1 MLFSDNKQK
10 LYNKLLITLGDEVP
24 LNGRETELCDEP
36 NAGDCGPTL
45 ANDVFVTS
53 CGDWDNRL
61 GTGLGPI
68 GVTEG
73 FQTLVP
79 PLKIQSF

>member
-1 MLFSDNKQK
+1 MTASNFLTTF
-10 LYNKLLITLGDEVP
+10 GDAVP
-24 LNGRETELCDEP
+24 LNGLETELWDEP

-53 CGDWDNRL
+53 CGDWVKRL

-73 FQTLVP
+73 FHVLTP
-79 PLKIQSF
+79 PL